1 MCVSSTGRCSDH
13 EEQVAVSSVEA
24 SVVNASRYCHCYKTR
39 LLSSVSLS
47 MRNSNAHAYSSG
59 ALSLSGLDG
68 LLVASLIVKVAY
80 LVVEVYQN
88 VDSGVF
94 ISRTLIQQNSFFL
107 Q

>member
-1 MCVSSTGRCSDH
+1 
-13 EEQVAVSSVEA
+13 
-24 SVVNASRYCHCYKTR
+24 
-39 LLSSVSLS
+39 

-88 VDSGVF
+88 VDSGEKITPIPYIIYETAWRMLTEF
-94 ISRTLIQQNSFFL
+94 RKYCL
-107 Q
+107 